1 MATEH
6 EIKQVILRVAG
17 NPSSGAIKELA
28 PVLAKA
34 IAELDEDS
42 RKAKKPEREVR
53 VIDAPET
60 R

>member
-1 MATEH
+1 MATEQQ
-6 EIKQVILRVAG
+6 IKEAILRVAG

-28 PVLAKA
+28 PALAKA
-34 IAELDEDS
+34 IAELDGDD